1 MPYVK
6 IPDPNIID
14 ISAWHQVVSVVNQHS
29 DSIAAL
35 TNDFGINY
43 EVVWGGDD
51 SKDYSVQYDGS
62 SQKILYGRAL
72 LLPTDDNNGEIWHEP
87 VNFITPFSAIPVVTA
102 TVLSGNAA
110 GSSTR
115 HPDAVVGVYGTTTS
129 GFNYRIFRPQADPK
143 AIESS
148 IWVNW
153 IAIGPR

>member
-29 DSIAAL
+29 DSIASL

-72 LLPTDDNNGEIWHEP
+72 LKPTDNNNGEIWHQP
-87 VNFITPFSAIPVVTA
+87 VSFITPFSAIPVVTA
-102 TVLSGNAA
+102 TVLSGNAD

-115 HPDAVVGVYGTTTS
+115 HPDAVVAVYQITTS

-143 AIESS
+143 EIESS